1 MSDESAS
8 PSLPAEPEPSLEELT
23 TWPPLRQ
30 SLRTSV
36 LRRGVARLL
45 DTAAFPRAAR
55 LAFDAGYLIA
65 RCRELGLS
73 AALDLARTEE
83 SRVANEGAG
92 KLDCAPWTALA
103 TTLAED
109 STRLVQSPV
118 ALPALL
124 HERLRAAGWPPDRIT
139 KLLAL
144 PRGLPRLRR
153 IPLAAAPQPSGHTAE
168 VRDIALT
175 ADGKLAVSASADGTL
190 KGWDLTTGTELW
202 TLRGHAGPVNAC
214 AVTADGKRVL
224 SGADD
229 GTLRVWDIAA
239 ASPDSPTAPRVL
251 CDWSSERARMQGAPG
266 APPDPAGALNQ
277 GPGARFD
284 RVFGV
289 RLTPDEQSVF
299 YGNARPETPA
309 PWFEERRLDQPPE
322 EHPIFTFSGD
332 QLPPEAPPPPG
343 AIPLALPT
351 TALGREILARV
362 QALGARLDELG
373 RSLAQE
379 TRDLAALEASRS
391 ANFEAIAEAHE
402 RGEPLPDLLA
412 TMRSLLA
419 QKRELASTVEAH
431 KAEHLATYSAQ
442 QRAFQEGFEEQQ
454 RSNPASAALSA
465 FAVAPGASGIA
476 FSFGR
481 RVFVGEI
488 QGPTIETGNIFE
500 GHADLVTACSL
511 TPDGRFLVTAS
522 RDQTLRI
529 WDAGTAQCLSV
540 QRIRAAP
547 ATALAITPDGMRLVT
562 ASPDGLRVWDMV
574 TFSWLESY
582 PAGVP
587 FHCLAATEQRV
598 VAGDESGGVWAFDLA
613 DPAAGAPQTVIA
625 TGPVA
630 RRHALLVGI
639 RAYDDKSLA
648 ALPYSV
654 NDVREMERLLDA
666 KGYAVTSMDDDK
678 GAAAPH
684 LLPTLENIRTELSL
698 LRLAPNDLLLVHFS
712 CHGIRLQDGRP
723 YLLTRDSD
731 SSQVDNTVLPVAELI
746 DRMAA
751 TGARRQVLLLDACY
765 AGVGLFGRAA
775 GGPEVD
781 LELLGESLQ
790 PGGPPPPPPPA
801 APHEKPA
808 NLDDP
813 TYVRDTYDLAEGF
826 AMLAASTAAQKSY
839 DREDAAHPNGL
850 FTSLVIEGLSGRA
863 DVDGK
868 GFVTVDDLK
877 NHVVAG
883 TAALVSSET
892 RKPQSPTVQIAA
904 KGDMV
909 LIRL

>member
-8 PSLPAEPEPSLEELT
+8 PSLPAQPEPSLEELT
-23 TWPPLRQ
+23 TWPPLRR
-30 SLRTSV
+30 SLRASV

-45 DTAAFPRAAR
+45 DAADGPRAAR
-55 LAFDAGYLIA
+55 LAFDAGYLVA
-65 RCRELGLS
+65 RLRELGLS
-73 AALDLARTEE
+73 AATELASAEE
-83 SRVANEGAG
+83 GRVATEGGG
-92 KLDCAPWTALA
+92 KLDPTPWTALSA
-103 TTLAED
+103 TLAEE
-109 STRLVQSPV
+109 STRLLESPV
-118 ALPALL
+118 TLPALL
-124 HERLRAAGWPPDRIT
+124 QERLRAAGWAPDRST
-139 KLLAL
+139 KLLGL

-153 IPLAAAPQPSGHTAE
+153 APLAASAPGAGHTAE

-190 KGWDLTTGTELW
+190 KGWDLTTGTTLW

-229 GTLRVWDIAA
+229 GTLLVWDVTAA
-239 ASPDSPTAPRVL
+239 PSGPPAAPRAI
-251 CDWSSERARMQGAPG
+251 CDWSSERARMQGTAG
-266 APPDPAGALNQ
+266 APPDPPGAWKQ

-309 PWFEERRLDQPPE
+309 PWFEARRLDQPPE

-351 TALGREILARV
+351 TALGKEILARA

-373 RSLAQE
+373 RSLARE
-379 TRDLAALEASRS
+379 TQDLAALEASRS

-402 RGEPLPDLLA
+402 KGEPLAALLTA
-412 TMRSLLA
+412 MQSLLG
-419 QKRELASTVEAH
+419 QKRELARTVESH
-431 KAEHLATYSAQ
+431 QREHLATYEAQ
-442 QRAFQEGFEEQQ
+442 QKAFQEGFEEQQ
-454 RSNPASAALSA
+454 RSSPASAALCA
-465 FAVAPGASGIA
+465 FALTPDAGGIA

-481 RVFVGEI
+481 RVFVGGI

-500 GHADLVTACSL
+500 GHADLVTACVL
-511 TPDGRFLVTAS
+511 TPDNRFLVTAS
-522 RDQTLRI
+522 RDHTLRI
-529 WDAGTAQCLSV
+529 WDAGTAECLSV

-547 ATALAITPDGMRLVT
+547 ATALVITPDGRRLIT

-587 FHCLAATEQRV
+587 FRCIAATEQRV
-598 VAGDESGGVWAFDLA
+598 VAGDESGEVWMFDLT
-613 DPAAGAPQTVIA
+613 DPAAAAPQTVLA

-648 ALPYSV
+648 TLPYSV

-666 KGYAVTSMDDDK
+666 KGYAVTSMDDDT

-698 LRLAPNDLLLVHFS
+698 LRLAPSDLLLVHFS

-790 PGGPPPPPPPA
+790 PEDPPPPPPPR
-801 APHEKPA
+801 EKPA
-808 NLDDP
+808 NLADP
-813 TYVRDTYDLAEGF
+813 AYVRDTYELAEGF

-883 TAALVSSET
+883 TAALVSRET